1 MVDIVKLVHRTN
13 EYTYNFKDF
22 WTINTFGRGIYNS
35 KTILKEAD
43 EDQSSL
49 VVEIMNFKK
58 KKKTSKS
65 RERRREKKIIFL
77 KTYMHLS
84 RVEKQSL
91 MLLKAKYFQYKLK
104 VQVLRQGFRPF
115 FRFLQTID
123 L

>member
-13 EYTYNFKDF
+13 KYTYNFKDF

-58 KKKTSKS
+58 KNKTSKS
-65 RERRREKKIIFL
+65 RERRREKKNHILKNLYAPFEGGETVLDAFESKIFPIQIEG
-77 KTYMHLS
+77 T
-84 RVEKQSL
+84 
-91 MLLKAKYFQYKLK
+91 
-104 VQVLRQGFRPF
+104 GF
-115 FRFLQTID
+115 
-123 L
+123 

>member
-22 WTINTFGRGIYNS
+22 RTINTFGRGICNS

-49 VVEIMNFKK
+49 VVEIINFKK
-58 KKKTSKS
+58 KHKTSKS
-65 RERRREKKIIFL
+65 REGRREKKIIFL

-91 MLLKAKYFQYKLK
+91 TLLKAKYFQYKLK
-104 VQVLRQGFRPF
+104 VHVFKTRFQAILPF
-115 FRFLQTID
+115 LTSY
-123 L
+123 